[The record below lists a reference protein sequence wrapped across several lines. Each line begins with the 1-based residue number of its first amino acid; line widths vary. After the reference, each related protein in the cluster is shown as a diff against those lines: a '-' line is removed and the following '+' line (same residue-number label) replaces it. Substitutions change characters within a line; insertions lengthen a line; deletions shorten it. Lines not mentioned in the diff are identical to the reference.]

1 MTPQVPDL
9 FVMRHRVEF
18 SETDMAGIIHYSSY
32 FRYMEVT
39 EHAFLRSRGLSVA
52 GKNNSIGWPRVDV
65 GCQFRA
71 PLRFEDE
78 VDVHLSIEELKDKS
92 IRYTFVC
99 RKVGAE
105 PEVVVATG
113 HTVTVCVSM
122 DAETG
127 QMRGTSI
134 PRAFLDQL
142 LGADDTKE

>member
-1 MTPQVPDL
+1 MTPKFPDL

-18 SETDMAGIIHYSSY
+18 SETDMAGIIHFSSY

-39 EHAFLRSRGLSVA
+39 EHAFLRSRGLTVS
-52 GKNNSIGWPRVDV
+52 GKDGIGWPRVDV

-78 VDVHLSIEELKDKS
+78 VDVYLSIDELKDKS

-99 RKVGAE
+99 RKVCDDD
-105 PEVVVATG
+105 VIVATG

-122 DAETG
+122 DHMTG
-127 QMRGTSI
+127 QMKGTSI
-134 PRAFLDQL
+134 PREFQLQL
-142 LGADDTKE
+142 LGSERLTI